1 MNKIGFAVTGSFCSM
16 DDMLDVLKQLCQ
28 NYEVEVFVTPH
39 VYKMDTRFYSHSELI
54 SHIQNITGKKV
65 HTTIQEAEIY
75 GDAPR
80 RYLRRSRA
88 SSARKSRMS
97 TADGARPIA

>member
-65 HTTIQEAEIY
+65 NSKYEGWIHALGFFLFIAFMIY
-75 GDAPR
+75 ISYSDI
-80 RYLRRSRA
+80 LRLLG
-88 SSARKSRMS
+88 K
-97 TADGARPIA
+97 T

>member
-54 SHIQNITGKKV
+54 SHIQNITGKKS
-65 HTTIQEAEIY
+65 AY
-75 GDAPR
+75 DNS
-80 RYLRRSRA
+80 RSRNLW
-88 SSARKSRMS
+88 SSSS
-97 TADGARPIA
+97 T